1 MTYTII
7 IFFLTTNQELL
18 ILYFVAWLK
27 NLTSKGVSF
36 KLKSLVDCIHCYLKQ
51 AVSCMEMIKVPDE
64 KKIEVLYNLIDF
76 IKTLKPSASPAYN
89 SSLVL
94 LKTYEFINNPDP
106 YYEAKKSSNKLA
118 LELYP
123 RVKEKVETADDP
135 LYEALKV
142 SVAGNVIDLGIQRDF
157 DIDKELDHAF
167 NFGFWIDDYPL
178 LKEKIEKAKDV
189 VIVGDNAGEI
199 VFDKILVE
207 ILNGM
212 GKNVYYIIK
221 SGPILNDATKEDAEE
236 VFMNKIANV
245 VESGAALL
253 GVPKDFVSK
262 QVKNLIYTADVIIS
276 KGQANFETVDDF
288 EDVQA
293 NVFYL
298 LKIKCEYLAKKL
310 MFKQGSLVLI
320 NGERLKERKRNIF

>member
-1 MTYTII
+1 M
-7 IFFLTTNQELL
+7 TTNQELL

-64 KKIEVLYNLIDF
+64 KKIEVLYSLMDF
-76 IKTLKPSASPAYN
+76 IKTLQPSASPAYN

-123 RVKEKVETADDP
+123 RVKEKVQTADDT

-157 DIDKELDHAF
+157 DIDKELEHAF
-167 NFGFWIDDYPL
+167 DFGFWIDDYPL
-178 LKEKIEKAKDV
+178 LKVKIEKAKDV

-199 VFDKILVE
+199 VFDKVLVE
-207 ILNGM
+207 ILNKM
-212 GKNVYYIIK
+212 GKNVYYIVK
-221 SGPILNDATKEDAEE
+221 SKPVLNDATLEDAEE
-236 VFMNKIANV
+236 VGMNRIANV
-245 VESGAALL
+245 IESGAGLL
-253 GVPKDFVSK
+253 GVPKDFVSE
-262 QVKNLIYTADVIIS
+262 QVKNLISTADVIIS

-288 EDVQA
+288 EEVQT

-310 MFKQGSLVLI
+310 KFKQGSLVLI
-320 NGERLKERKRNIF
+320 NGEKLKERKQKYLLM